1 MFNKI
6 VNNSHLKFFLCMS
19 FPCMGYAIMTSFKT
33 DNRRTNR
40 LELSFRRS
48 TAASIVST
56 VVLLCWYPTL
66 KEPMIDLVS
75 YLILLYTLIRVG
87 TGISDVIVEPT
98 PRAPSRSSVLK
109 LVGGHLIVLS
119 VLALLFVYER
129 FHPKILTTPV
139 IGYLLRFLRAKY
151 EAVSLMGFVYLL
163 VCAAISGSAGAL
175 VHSKTLPV
183 EGVSDWITNITVLEM
198 VAMVGM
204 QIALASNV
212 YSPGTFTSIE

>member
-1 MFNKI
+1 MLNKI

-19 FPCMGYAIMTSFKT
+19 FPCIVYAIMTSIKT
-33 DNRRTNR
+33 DSRRANR

-56 VVLLCWYPTL
+56 MVMLCWYPSL
-66 KEPMIDLVS
+66 KEPMVDLVS

-98 PRAPSRSSVLK
+98 PRPPSRSSVLK
-109 LVGGHLIVLS
+109 LIGGHLMVLS
-119 VLALLFVYER
+119 VIALLFVYER
-129 FHPKILTTPV
+129 FHPRILTLPV
-139 IGYLLRFLRAKY
+139 IGHLLRFLRAKY

-163 VCAAISGSAGAL
+163 MCAGISGSAGAL
-175 VHSKTLPV
+175 VQKKILPV
-183 EGVSDWITNITVLEM
+183 ENISDWITNITVLEM
-198 VAMVGM
+198 VGMIGM
-204 QIALASNV
+204 QIMLASNV